1 MWYGAGSISRNFVK
15 LDQLQI
21 ISHRSCHLQ
30 VNAGGWFQCI
40 MKKKGLDYVLV
51 LMLLTQK

>member
-1 MWYGAGSISRNFVK
+1 MWYGAGSISWIC

-21 ISHRSCHLQ
+21 ISPRSCHLQ

-40 MKKKGLDYVLV
+40 MKKKGLDYVLGE
-51 LMLLTQK
+51 MLLTQK